1 MRTTPTRADVV
12 AGDPFTPPLLLRYP
26 ALAWLPRVRLGSFPT
41 PVEPVTLPGGGT
53 LWVKRDDLSASPLGG
68 NKVRGLEFLLAGV
81 GRGDT
86 VITVGARGSTH
97 ALATATYARALGARA
112 VVWRW
117 PQEENAESAR
127 VARAVERA
135 ASEIHDAV
143 HPLQAMTG
151 AWLASLRPRTR
162 RVPAG
167 GSTPLGILGH
177 VNAALELSEQIA
189 AGRLPAPA
197 NVVVPLGSGGTA
209 AGLALG
215 FAIAGVRARVL
226 AVAVAPRIV
235 ANRRRVL
242 RLASRTAR
250 LIESSTGHAVPRP
263 SRDAVTATHD
273 EYGGAYGR
281 ATESG
286 RAAASWLRNA
296 ARIDVDATY
305 SAKAL
310 AAAMTDARRGAPT
323 LFWLTFDARS
333 IILPSP

>member
-1 MRTTPTRADVV
+1 MRTTPTRVDVV
-12 AGDPFTPPLLLRYP
+12 AGDPFTPPLFLRFP

-41 PVEPVTLPGGGT
+41 PVEPATLPGGAV
-53 LWVKRDDLSASPLGG
+53 LWIKRDDLSASPLGG

-112 VVWRW
+112 VIWRW
-117 PQEENAESAR
+117 PQENNAESAR
-127 VARAVERA
+127 VTRAVERA

-143 HPLQAMTG
+143 HPLQAMAG
-151 AWLASLRPRTR
+151 AWLASLRPNAR

-167 GSTPLGILGH
+167 GTAPLGILGH

-189 AGRLPAPA
+189 AGRLPAPET
-197 NVVVPLGSGGTA
+197 VVVPLGSGGTA

-226 AVAVAPRIV
+226 AAAVAPRIV
-235 ANRRRVL
+235 ANRARVL
-242 RLASRTAR
+242 RLASRAAR
-250 LIESSTGHAVPRP
+250 LIEGSTGHPVPRP
-263 SRDAVTATHD
+263 SPDALTVTHE

-286 RAAASWLRNA
+286 RAAARWLRTT

-310 AAAMTDARRGAPT
+310 AAAMTVSRRGAPT

-333 IILPSP
+333 VILPSP